1 MKTGEILAQH
11 AFLKVAISD
20 ELKTRVEWERSAR
33 RRLTDYSTEGMKKM
47 NLTKPQYDTAKLHT
61 DANNHYLPI
70 KNQRAGYVLPH
81 EIRARDIRNTGS
93 TAPSLGMS
101 LSDHISGTRA
111 LKAMNK
117 TKNLKTLGKGA
128 LIGAGV
134 LGGGM
139 LANHL
144 LSSKPKPLTKTA
156 FSPSMVSGLEL
167 GGLGILAAPSVAGL
181 TGHPMGEK
189 AKEVAEIGGL
199 GVLAAHPAYELG
211 HAAVNAVKGLPAQG
225 TGLLQRAGQSIGQGI
240 NKLRPMIP
248 VMSKLAFTSFYQE
261 ILKK

>member
-11 AFLKVAISD
+11 TFLKVAISD
-20 ELKTRVEWERSAR
+20 ELKTRVAWERLAR
-33 RRLTDYSTEGMKKM
+33 KRLTDYSPKSMKKM
-47 NLTKPQYDTAKLHT
+47 NLTNPQYNIAET
-61 DANNHYLPI
+61 PI
-70 KNQRAGYVLPH
+70 NYPPKYQPIHNDSL
-81 EIRARDIRNTGS
+81 EIVPPFKVRSEDIKRSGS

-101 LSDHISGTRA
+101 LSDHVAGV
-111 LKAMNK
+111 KAQKIMNK
-117 TKNLKTLGKGA
+117 AKNLKTLGKGA

-144 LSSKPKPLTKTA
+144 LNSKPKPLTKTA

-167 GGLGILAAPSVAGL
+167 GGLGVLAAPSVAGL

-189 AKEVAEIGGL
+189 AKEVAEVGGL

-211 HAAVNAVKGLPAQG
+211 HAAVNAVKGLPAQS

-248 VMSKLAFTSFYQE
+248 AMPKLAFTSFYQE

>member
-11 AFLKVAISD
+11 TFLKVAISD
-20 ELKTRVEWERSAR
+20 ELKARVQWERSAR
-33 RRLTDYSTEGMKKM
+33 RSLTDYSTESMKKM
-47 NLTKPQYDTAKLHT
+47 NLTNPQYNPTKLYT
-61 DANNHYLPI
+61 DAGYKYQPI
-70 KNQRAGYVLPH
+70 KNDTRSGITLPH
-81 EIRARDIRNTGS
+81 EVRAKDMYLANS

-101 LSDHISGTRA
+101 LSDHISGV
-111 LKAMNK
+111 KAQKAINK
-117 TKNLKTLGKGA
+117 AKNIKTLGKGA

-144 LSSKPKPLTKTA
+144 LKPSKPKPLTKEA
-156 FSPSMVSGLEL
+156 SNLVNALEL
-167 GGLGILAAPSVAGL
+167 GGLGVLAAPSVAGL
-181 TGHPMGEK
+181 AGHPMGEK
-189 AKEVAEIGGL
+189 AKEIAEVGGL
-199 GVLAAHPAYELG
+199 GVLAAHPTYELG

-248 VMSKLAFTSFYQE
+248 AMSKLAYTAFYQE
-261 ILKK
+261 VLKK